1 MVNMEFCIVRRSHR
15 LIMNYLQQSLTQI
28 FKHDFSIYDFVGEN
42 ESPLL
47 KIIDSIGG
55 VNKLKIESRN
65 SECNDRKYCPIEAI
79 ETELS
84 ARYKQILDK
93 EASFELVTD
102 LRGIFNAQKN
112 KISSLTH
119 TLSEWI
125 RESF

>member
-1 MVNMEFCIVRRSHR
+1 MCHDERRCIMTHTRFFGRRMGVTPGAVLFIIFFS
-15 LIMNYLQQSLTQI
+15 QI
-28 FKHDFSIYDFVGEN
+28 FKHDSPIYNFVGEN

-55 VNKLKIESRN
+55 ENKIKIESRH

-79 ETELS
+79 EAELS

-102 LRGIFNAQKN
+102 LKGIFMLR
-112 KISSLTH
+112 KIKF
-119 TLSEWI
+119 I
-125 RESF
+125 A